1 MYFQLGSHARFYNAS
16 QIPDNEVHESEA
28 PTISRSVAIVTLLTT
43 TVLIAINAEF
53 LVSSLDEIVQKWG
66 ISEQFIGII
75 ILPIVGNAAEHVTAV
90 YAALRDK
97 MDLAIGVALGSS
109 IQISLFVTPLLI
121 IVGWIINQKLTLIF
135 SIIDIAVLFL
145 SILVVNHIVSDGESN
160 CNKN

>member
-1 MYFQLGSHARFYNAS
+1 
-16 QIPDNEVHESEA
+16 
-28 PTISRSVAIVTLLTT
+28 LTT

-109 IQISLFVTPLLI
+109 IQISLFVTPLLV